1 MLVISL
7 PPEAGA
13 GESDARL
20 AAGRRNTAAC
30 SLPKAD
36 ADLRTLLEA
45 FRLLCPAS
53 EDLASPE
60 ADADLASP
68 AADVD
73 LAPRLGLARS
83 CFRGIAPTYTHTH
96 TSLTLLTMLCLSLLD
111 SLSCW
116 HLSIRGG
123 VLYGGLPI
131 FRGLSSMGSSLLPEA
146 GAHFAMPQ
154 YAPIGTTYPACGYA
168 RSKMRKPGACSTG
181 FRTTSMG

>member
-30 SLPKAD
+30 SSPEAD

-53 EDLASPE
+53 EDFLS
-60 ADADLASP
+60 
-68 AADVD
+68 V
-73 LAPRLGLARS
+73 GLARS
-83 CFRGIAPTYTHTH
+83 CFRAIAPTYTHTH

-123 VLYGGLPI
+123 VLYVGFAY
-131 FRGLSSMGSSLLPEA
+131 FRGLNSMGSSLLPEA

>member
-30 SLPKAD
+30 SSPEAS

-53 EDLASPE
+53 EDLLGAMDTLRLRRHVSPE

-68 AADVD
+68 EADVD
-73 LAPRLGLARS
+73 LAPRLGLVRS
-83 CFRGIAPTYTHTH
+83 CFRAIAPTYTHTH
-96 TSLTLLTMLCLSLLD
+96 LADLTYHAVLEPVGFVELLAF
-111 SLSCW
+111 
-116 HLSIRGG
+116 
-123 VLYGGLPI
+123 VY
-131 FRGLSSMGSSLLPEA
+131 
-146 GAHFAMPQ
+146 
-154 YAPIGTTYPACGYA
+154 
-168 RSKMRKPGACSTG
+168 
-181 FRTTSMG
+181 